1 MGSEMLLIVFLVLGI
16 GLAFIIVWIMKSEKA
31 REIYENEI
39 RRMKRQFE
47 SKEREISML
56 IDKLEVSELALND
69 FEDSGRIKSFN
80 ETEHETAGGIVID
93 MKNRLSELEGEND
106 KLGTELTEARD
117 SLEEVYNA
125 MCN

>member
-1 MGSEMLLIVFLVLGI
+1 MGSEIMLIIFLVLGT
-16 GLAFIIVWIMKSEKA
+16 GLAFVIVWIMKSEKA

-39 RRMKRQFE
+39 RRMKRRFE

-69 FEDSGRIKSFN
+69 LEDSGRIKSLG
-80 ETEHETAGGIVID
+80 ETEQETAGGIVID